1 MTTNKE
7 NPMMPTVVCRFG
19 PSVSSLIEE
28 ECALELKLKINKHTV
43 LFSQRRV
50 ELLIH

>member
-7 NPMMPTVVCRFG
+7 NPMMPMVVCRFG
-19 PSVSSLIEE
+19 PGDSSLIKEK
-28 ECALELKLKINKHTV
+28 CALELKLKINKHTV
-43 LFSQRRV
+43 LFSQRRL